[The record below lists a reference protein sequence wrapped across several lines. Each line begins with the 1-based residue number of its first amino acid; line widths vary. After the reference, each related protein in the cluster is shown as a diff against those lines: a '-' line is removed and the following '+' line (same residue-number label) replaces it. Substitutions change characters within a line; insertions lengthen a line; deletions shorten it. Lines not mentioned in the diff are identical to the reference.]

1 MDWTFVRICI
11 KALGLSSITAI
22 TMSSATDNGLKVLFL
37 VSAHNSLSQRAYIA
51 LTELG
56 HDVTVQVVSAG
67 HEIEAAVAAH
77 QPELIVCPM
86 LKTFIPDSIW
96 RDQKCL
102 VVHPGPQGD
111 RGPSSLDWSIELG
124 YSEWGV
130 TVLEASEEADAGGIW
145 ATRKFATRPVGKSSL
160 YRHEV
165 RNHAIDALL
174 ETMRKV
180 ADPNFKPEPLN
191 YADPKVTGRLRPLM
205 KQEFRRID
213 WSSDSTSTIVR
224 KVRAAEGFPGVLDGV
239 EGIEFHLFGVHTERT
254 LRGLPGEIIAT
265 RNGAFC
271 RATVDGAVWITH
283 LKPPKN
289 VEGFKLPATR
299 ALALAGVTLDVPEVG
314 VPLHAPIPFDHTYRE
329 LSYEEADGVGYLYF
343 DFYNGAMS
351 TEQCRRLREAY
362 LYARSRRTT
371 RAIVLM
377 GGEDFFSNGIHLN
390 VIEAATDQGEESWF
404 NLHAIDDVVREILET
419 DSHLVISALC
429 GDAAAGGV
437 PFAVAADHVVA
448 RKDVVLNPYYQHMGG
463 LYGSEYWTYV
473 LPRRVGPEVTA
484 ELTGIK
490 SGKFDPIGTRRAK
503 EIGLIDDVFGDD
515 AAGFRTQVRAV
526 ASKLAR
532 HQDWHAWM
540 EEKRRRRAADERVKP
555 LEAYRGEEMARSHEC
570 FFGADR
576 SYHEARMRFV
586 YKLGAPC
593 VVAPVTPQPDAG
605 RTFVVHTTPE
615 PVAAVRPAAIEVE
628 AVKPEPFVPAL
639 SAQRGVGGPVSAPFV
654 VDTRPEPV
662 VGAGGTVSEAPA
674 EVGWRLVSNS

>member
-1 MDWTFVRICI
+1 
-11 KALGLSSITAI
+11 
-22 TMSSATDNGLKVLFL
+22 MSSEANNGLKVLFL

-67 HEIEAAVAAH
+67 HEMEAAVAQH

-86 LKTFIPDSIW
+86 LKTFIPESIW
-96 RDQKCL
+96 REHRCL

-111 RGPSSLDWSIELG
+111 RGPSSLDWAIELDMQ
-124 YSEWGV
+124 EWGV
-130 TVLEASEEADAGGIW
+130 TVLEAAEEADAGDIW
-145 ATRKFATRPVGKSSL
+145 ATRKFPTRAVGKSSL

-165 RNHAIDALL
+165 RRAAIDALL

-180 ADPNFKPEPLN
+180 ADPAFAPEPLD
-191 YADPKVTGRLRPLM
+191 YSDPRVTGRLRPLM
-205 KQEFRRID
+205 KQELRAID
-213 WSSDSTSTIVR
+213 WSCDSTATVVR
-224 KVRAAEGFPGVLDGV
+224 KVRAAEGFPGVLDEVG
-239 EGIEFHLFGVHTERT
+239 GIDFHLFGVHAERG
-254 LRGLPGEIIAT
+254 LRGVPGEIIAT
-265 RNGAFC
+265 RHGGIC

-283 LKPPKN
+283 LKPPRN

-299 ALALAGVTLDVPEVG
+299 ALALAGVVLDVPEVP
-314 VPLHAPIPFDHTYRE
+314 VALHAPIPGGSTWRE
-329 LSYEEADGVGYLYF
+329 VWYEEAAGVGYLHF

-390 VIEAATDQGEESWF
+390 VIEAAADQGEESWF
-404 NLHAIDDVVREILET
+404 NLHAIDDIVREVLET

-448 RKDVVLNPYYQHMGG
+448 RRDVVLNPYYQHMGG

-473 LPRRVGPEVTA
+473 LPRRVGAEMTA
-484 ELTGIK
+484 ALTGVAT
-490 SGKFDPIGTRRAK
+490 GRFDPIGTRRAQ

-515 AAGFRTQVRAV
+515 VAGFHAQLRGV
-526 ASKLAR
+526 AEKLAR
-532 HQDWHAWM
+532 HPQWHAWM

-555 LEAYRGEEMARSHEC
+555 LEAYRAEEMARSHAC
-570 FFGADR
+570 FFGDDR
-576 SYHEARMRFV
+576 SYHEARRRFV

-593 VVAPVTPQPDAG
+593 AVPVAPARELRV
-605 RTFVVHTTPE
+605 TTPDPVAPA
-615 PVAAVRPAAIEVE
+615 PVAAPPTTPAPVA
-628 AVKPEPFVPAL
+628 APAPVA
-639 SAQRGVGGPVSAPFV
+639 SAPVAAAPGIPAFADPGPAPFV
-654 VDTRPEPV
+654 VADERPVKLAVAP
-662 VGAGGTVSEAPA
+662 APDPPA
-674 EVGWRLVSNS
+674 EVGWRLVSNA